1 MVKNLPEMWKSQVGS
16 LAWEDPLQEGMAIHS
31 SILAERIP
39 MDRGAWW
46 ATVHGVT
53 KESDTTEQLTQT
65 HTHHTQ
71 KLSPVTCNSLWA
83 TYTHTKLSPVTCN
96 GPLVGISR
104 TEEQAWHPGRP
115 TPEPN
120 VNLPAD
126 TPWPDSP
133 DLPHPKPWDESL
145 GQQPCGGWAHIVN
158 VGRAEASPQVPS
170 FGGKRFFDRYRLQ
183 IWKWHWFFFL
193 PWQKEY
199 MFIVK
204 DFKSIE
210 INVISS
216 LCYQPSPPCIYKTG
230 ILLFSLI
237 FFFFCLIYEKYFS

>member
-71 KLSPVTCNSLWA
+71 KLSPVTC
-83 TYTHTKLSPVTCN
+83 H

-126 TPWPDSP
+126 TP
-133 DLPHPKPWDESL
+133 
-145 GQQPCGGWAHIVN
+145 
-158 VGRAEASPQVPS
+158 
-170 FGGKRFFDRYRLQ
+170 
-183 IWKWHWFFFL
+183 
-193 PWQKEY
+193 
-199 MFIVK
+199 
-204 DFKSIE
+204 
-210 INVISS
+210 
-216 LCYQPSPPCIYKTG
+216 
-230 ILLFSLI
+230 
-237 FFFFCLIYEKYFS
+237 